1 MLHDIQMLDTITV
14 KEIYLEDER
23 LLAGNTSAKEIRA
36 FLTCFGYNHCKRH
49 DTDAHCTKE

>member
-1 MLHDIQMLDTITV
+1 MLDTITV